1 MKRICL
7 VGPVDKR
14 AISYPLLKVTMFLG
28 KTLVITDDGVYRRF
42 AENYEATFGFENSD
56 FIVTPLITEEVLA
69 EVEKLKNQYEFIV
82 YITTNEIPPECDKI
96 IYCHGVDKGIA
107 NNSTMKVLE
116 NTEHIEVVMTFS
128 KVEDATLLKIEPT
141 KSIMAYIYEC
151 EDTKLFQ
158 DTKDVAYATMLDKF
172 FDKELDI
179 PKASIKGVLQRK
191 G

>member
-1 MKRICL
+1 
-7 VGPVDKR
+7 
-14 AISYPLLKVTMFLG
+14 
-28 KTLVITDDGVYRRF
+28 
-42 AENYEATFGFENSD
+42 
-56 FIVTPLITEEVLA
+56 
-69 EVEKLKNQYEFIV
+69 
-82 YITTNEIPPECDKI
+82 
-96 IYCHGVDKGIA
+96 
-107 NNSTMKVLE
+107 MKVLE

-128 KVEDATLLKIEPT
+128 KVEDASLLKIEPT